1 LKTLLLILA
10 LTLTGCSA
18 FEQKIG
24 SYKKDPF
31 CCKPDTEFPHSCDGY
46 ILCDKPIDEGE

>member
-1 LKTLLLILA
+1 LKTLTLILA

-24 SYKKDPF
+24 AYKDDQLYCTPVTSNGNECAGFLKHQ
-31 CCKPDTEFPHSCDGY
+31 EEN
-46 ILCDKPIDEGE
+46 L